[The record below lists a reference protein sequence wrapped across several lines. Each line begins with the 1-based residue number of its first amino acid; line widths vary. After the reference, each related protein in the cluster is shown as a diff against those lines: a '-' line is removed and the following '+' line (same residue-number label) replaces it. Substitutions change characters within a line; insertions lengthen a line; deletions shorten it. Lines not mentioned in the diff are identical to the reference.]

1 MIIRN
6 LYLLL
11 VMLILSFS
19 SKASND
25 SCLKISETRWNT
37 VSKEKNYIETYTD
50 DDETKEK
57 KRKKKKKETSIG
69 KRPSIDFGG
78 FKYVFYIIIA
88 GAIIFLVVKILQNIN
103 SSPNID
109 VDKGRVYTLSE
120 VEDKML
126 DIDLDK
132 ILNNALLAAD
142 FRLALRINFLII
154 IKMLSLSNKI
164 IWKKEKTNW
173 EYFNE
178 LKDPTIALK
187 FKEIVEPFETIWY
200 GEHELSES
208 QFNKLQH
215 AYNVFKN
222 KLT

>member
-11 VMLILSFS
+11 LILILSFS

-25 SCLKISETRWNT
+25 SCLKISETHWNT
-37 VSKEKNYIETYTD
+37 FSKEKNYIETYTD
-50 DDETKEK
+50 DDETKE
-57 KRKKKKKETSIG
+57 KKKETSIG

-132 ILNNALLAAD
+132 ILNDALLAAD

-154 IKMLSLSNKI
+154 IKMLSLSGKI
-164 IWKKEKTNW
+164 ILTKEKTNW

-178 LKDPTIALK
+178 LNDPTIALK

-208 QFNKLQH
+208 QFNRLQH

>member
-11 VMLILSFS
+11 LMLILSFS

-25 SCLKISETRWNT
+25 SCLKISETHWNT

-50 DDETKEK
+50 DDETKQ
-57 KRKKKKKETSIG
+57 KKKETSIG
-69 KRPSIDFGG
+69 KRPSMDFGG

-132 ILNNALLAAD
+132 ILNDALLAAD

-154 IKMLSLSNKI
+154 IKMLSLSGKI
-164 IWKKEKTNW
+164 IWTKEKTNW

-178 LKDPTIALK
+178 LNDPTIALK

-208 QFNKLQH
+208 QFNRLLP

>member
-6 LYLLL
+6 LYLFLL
-11 VMLILSFS
+11 MLILSFS

-25 SCLKISETRWNT
+25 SCLKISDEQWNT
-37 VSKEKNYIETYTD
+37 ISKEKNYIETYTD
-50 DDETKEK
+50 DEIKEK
-57 KRKKKKKETSIG
+57 EKETSSV
-69 KRPSIDFGG
+69 KMPSMDLGG

-132 ILNNALLAAD
+132 ILNDALLACD

-154 IKMLSLSNKI
+154 IKMLSLSGKI
-164 IWKKEKTNW
+164 IWTKEKTNW

-178 LKDPTIALK
+178 LNDPAIALK

-208 QFNKLQH
+208 QYNRLQP
-215 AYNVFKN
+215 AYEIFKI

>member
-1 MIIRN
+1 MI
-6 LYLLL
+6 
-11 VMLILSFS
+11 ILSFS

-25 SCLKISETRWNT
+25 SCLKISETHWNT

-57 KRKKKKKETSIG
+57 KKETSIG
-69 KRPSIDFGG
+69 KRPSMDFGG

-132 ILNNALLAAD
+132 ILNDALLAAD

-154 IKMLSLSNKI
+154 IKMLSLSGKI
-164 IWKKEKTNW
+164 IWTKEKTNW

-178 LKDPTIALK
+178 LNDPTIALK
-187 FKEIVEPFETIWY
+187 FKEIVEPFETICY

-208 QFNKLQH
+208 QFNRLQP
-215 AYNVFKN
+215 AYTVFKN

>member
-11 VMLILSFS
+11 LILILSFS

-25 SCLKISETRWNT
+25 SCLKISETHWNT
-37 VSKEKNYIETYTD
+37 FSKEKNYIETYTD
-50 DDETKEK
+50 DDETKE
-57 KRKKKKKETSIG
+57 KKKETSIG

-132 ILNNALLAAD
+132 ILNDALLAAD

-154 IKMLSLSNKI
+154 IKMLSLSGKI
-164 IWKKEKTNW
+164 IWTKEKTNW

-178 LKDPTIALK
+178 LNDPTIALK

-208 QFNKLQH
+208 QFNRLQP

>member
-11 VMLILSFS
+11 LMLILSFS

-25 SCLKISETRWNT
+25 SCLKISETHWNT

-57 KRKKKKKETSIG
+57 KKETSIG
-69 KRPSIDFGG
+69 KRPSMDFGG

-132 ILNNALLAAD
+132 ILNDALLAAD

-154 IKMLSLSNKI
+154 IKMLSLSGKI
-164 IWKKEKTNW
+164 IWTKEKTNW

-178 LKDPTIALK
+178 LNDPTIALK

-208 QFNKLQH
+208 QFNRLLP

>member
-11 VMLILSFS
+11 LMLILSFS

-25 SCLKISETRWNT
+25 SCLKISETHWNT

-57 KRKKKKKETSIG
+57 KKETSIG
-69 KRPSIDFGG
+69 KRPSMDFGG

-132 ILNNALLAAD
+132 ILNDALLAAD

-154 IKMLSLSNKI
+154 IKMLSLSGKI
-164 IWKKEKTNW
+164 IWTKEKTNW

-178 LKDPTIALK
+178 LNDPTIALK

-208 QFNKLQH
+208 QFNRLQP

>member
-11 VMLILSFS
+11 LILILSFS

-25 SCLKISETRWNT
+25 SCLKISETHWNT
-37 VSKEKNYIETYTD
+37 FSKEKNYIETYTD
-50 DDETKEK
+50 DDETKE
-57 KRKKKKKETSIG
+57 KKKETSIG

-132 ILNNALLAAD
+132 ILNDALLAAD

-154 IKMLSLSNKI
+154 IKMLSLSGKI
-164 IWKKEKTNW
+164 IWTKEKTNW

-178 LKDPTIALK
+178 LNDPTIALK

-208 QFNKLQH
+208 QFNRLQH

>member
-11 VMLILSFS
+11 LMIILSFS

-25 SCLKISETRWNT
+25 SCLKISETHWNT

-57 KRKKKKKETSIG
+57 KKETSIG
-69 KRPSIDFGG
+69 KRPSMDFGG

-132 ILNNALLAAD
+132 ILNDALLAAD

-154 IKMLSLSNKI
+154 IKMLSLSGKI
-164 IWKKEKTNW
+164 IWTKEKTNW

-178 LKDPTIALK
+178 LNDPTIALK

-208 QFNKLQH
+208 QFNRLQP
-215 AYNVFKN
+215 AYTVFKN

>member
-11 VMLILSFS
+11 LILILSFS

-25 SCLKISETRWNT
+25 SCLKISETHWNT
-37 VSKEKNYIETYTD
+37 FSKEKNYIETYTD

-57 KRKKKKKETSIG
+57 KKETSIG
-69 KRPSIDFGG
+69 KRPSMDFGG

-132 ILNNALLAAD
+132 ILNDALLAAD

-154 IKMLSLSNKI
+154 IKMLSLSGKI
-164 IWKKEKTNW
+164 IWTKEKTNW

-178 LKDPTIALK
+178 LNDPTIALK

-208 QFNKLQH
+208 QFNRLQH

>member
-11 VMLILSFS
+11 LMLILSFS

-25 SCLKISETRWNT
+25 SCLKISETHWNT

-57 KRKKKKKETSIG
+57 KKETSIG
-69 KRPSIDFGG
+69 KRPSMDFGG

-132 ILNNALLAAD
+132 ILNDALLAAD

-154 IKMLSLSNKI
+154 IKMLSLSGKI
-164 IWKKEKTNW
+164 ILTKEKTNW

-178 LKDPTIALK
+178 LNDPTIALK

-208 QFNKLQH
+208 QFNRLLP

>member
-11 VMLILSFS
+11 LMIILSFS

-25 SCLKISETRWNT
+25 SCLKISETHWNT
-37 VSKEKNYIETYTD
+37 FSKEKNYIETYTD
-50 DDETKEK
+50 DDETKE
-57 KRKKKKKETSIG
+57 KKKETSIG

-132 ILNNALLAAD
+132 ILNDALLAAD

-154 IKMLSLSNKI
+154 IKMLSLSGKI
-164 IWKKEKTNW
+164 ILTKEKTNW

-178 LKDPTIALK
+178 LNDPTIALK

-208 QFNKLQH
+208 QFNRLQH